1 MQHCV
6 TADISGNQVKS
17 GQIVVFLVE
26 SGHIVSTSHI
36 NVTASHN
43 IASIM
48 IGIGGNNKWW

>member
-26 SGHIVSTSHI
+26 SGPCVLLPGAAL
-36 NVTASHN
+36 VAKRTAANSMKM
-43 IASIM
+43 AT
-48 IGIGGNNKWW
+48 